1 MKAPRARCT
10 VESEHRHFP
19 RIRDSARIKWRVAE
33 DATPASPSIDDG
45 LQINISGGGVC
56 FLSQTQIDLGAMLA
70 VELHLPNYP
79 SGIIALARVVWV
91 DEVDRDDE
99 RGFEIGAE
107 FHWIGWDSN
116 FAQQQIAGYVKSRL
130 AGK

>member
-1 MKAPRARCT
+1 MPRARCALA
-10 VESEHRHFP
+10 SDHRHFP

-33 DATPASPSIDDG
+33 GATPASPAIDDG

-56 FLSQTQIDLGAMLA
+56 FLSQAPVDLGTMLA
-70 VELHLPNYP
+70 VELQLPNYP

-91 DEVDRDDE
+91 DEVDRVE
-99 RGFEIGAE
+99 ECGFEIGAE